1 MSRQVSN
8 KLNKTSEK
16 SIQIFFRKIQDLVV
30 DDFEKFK
37 ANFLEIVSKDVRLL
51 KDCSERSIVDFY
63 ENICKTLLVE
73 YPIIDDEFWKKLT
86 SRVRTRLAAK
96 YTSNKTFD
104 NNIDIYF
111 NEVKREYI
119 LHPQGESE
127 EMEFCMENR
136 DVFIKNNLKLVVECA
151 RRYQNLGLPLE
162 DLIQIGNIGLLTA
175 FERFDT
181 ERANLRFYIIKD
193 IENHNT
199 EEFTYEDAIDLIK
212 RNFKYTK
219 LLDSTLN
226 KIPKTGFTSKEDFI
240 NWTNNNIKKASFAS
254 ISFIWIRAMIIIE
267 LNKYSKII
275 KVPKKS
281 KSKNEDLDDV
291 DDINNVD
298 LSFDNFEDEQNSDTH
313 PISII
318 RLDSINPHTED
329 NYFDNV
335 ISDSAMDEF
344 IVEDESLETM
354 ERQTSFKMLVDK
366 ALDNLSN
373 TDRRIVK
380 KRYGIDY
387 PYQLSI
393 NEIAENENLTPN
405 KVKYIISNA
414 QKIIMKSISAEDKR
428 TIIEMLK

>member
-1 MSRQVSN
+1 MSRQVVN

-16 SIQIFFRKIQDLVV
+16 SLQIFFRKIE
-30 DDFEKFK
+30 DFVIGDFDSFK
-37 ANFLEIVSKDVRLL
+37 TKFLEVIYKDLRLL
-51 KDCSERSIVDFY
+51 KDCSERSIVNFY
-63 ENICKTLLVE
+63 EQCAKELLSD
-73 YPIIDDEFWKKLT
+73 YPEINDNFWKILT
-86 SRVRTRLAAK
+86 SKTRNRLAEK
-96 YTSNKTFD
+96 YTSKKTFD

-127 EMEFCMENR
+127 EMEFCDENK

-193 IENHNT
+193 IEKF
-199 EEFTYEDAIDLIK
+199 EREQFTYEESMTLIK
-212 RNFKYTK
+212 QNFKYTK

-226 KIPKTGFTSKEDFI
+226 KIPKNGFKSKEDFI
-240 NWTNNNIKKASFAS
+240 NWTNTNIKKASFAS

-275 KVPKKS
+275 RVPKKT
-281 KSKNEDLDDV
+281 KLKNKEEDN
-291 DDINNVD
+291 INLV
-298 LSFDNFEDEQNSDTH
+298 LEEEFDKETIDENTH

-344 IVEDESLETM
+344 LIEDESLETM
-354 ERQTSFKMLVDK
+354 ERQTSFKMLVEK
-366 ALDNLSN
+366 ALERLSN
-373 TDRRIVK
+373 LDRRIIK

-393 NEIAENENLTPN
+393 NEIAENEGLTLN
-405 KVKYIISNA
+405 KVKYIISNS
-414 QKIIMKSISAEDKR
+414 QKIIMNSIDPEDKR
-428 TIIEMLK
+428 TILEMLK

>member
-1 MSRQVSN
+1 MSRQVVN

-16 SIQIFFRKIQDLVV
+16 SLQIFFRKIE
-30 DDFEKFK
+30 DFVIGDFDSFK
-37 ANFLEIVSKDVRLL
+37 IKFLEVIYKDLRLL

-63 ENICKTLLVE
+63 EQCAKELLSD
-73 YPIIDDEFWKKLT
+73 YPEINDNFWKILT
-86 SRVRTRLAAK
+86 SKTRNRLAEK
-96 YTSNKTFD
+96 YTSKKTFD

-127 EMEFCMENR
+127 EMEFCDENK

-193 IENHNT
+193 IEKF
-199 EEFTYEDAIDLIK
+199 EREQFTYEESMTLIK
-212 RNFKYTK
+212 QNFKYTK

-226 KIPKTGFTSKEDFI
+226 KIPKNGFKSKEDFI
-240 NWTNNNIKKASFAS
+240 NWTNTNIKKASFAS

-275 KVPKKS
+275 RVPKKT
-281 KSKNEDLDDV
+281 KLKNKEEDN
-291 DDINNVD
+291 INLV
-298 LSFDNFEDEQNSDTH
+298 LEEEFDKETIDENTH

-344 IVEDESLETM
+344 LIEDESLETM
-354 ERQTSFKMLVDK
+354 ERQTSFKMLVER
-366 ALDNLSN
+366 ALEKLSN
-373 TDRRIVK
+373 LDRRIIK

-393 NEIAENENLTPN
+393 NEIAENEGLTLN
-405 KVKYIISNA
+405 KVKYIISNS
-414 QKIIMKSISAEDKR
+414 QKIIMNSIDPEDKR
-428 TIIEMLK
+428 TILEMLK

>member
-1 MSRQVSN
+1 MSRQVAN

-16 SIQIFFRKIQDLVV
+16 SLQIFFRKNE
-30 DDFEKFK
+30 DFVIGDFDSFK
-37 ANFLEIVSKDVRLL
+37 TKFLEVVSKDVRLL
-51 KDCSERSIVDFY
+51 KDCSERAIVDFY
-63 ENICKTLLVE
+63 EQCGKELLSN
-73 YPIIDDEFWKKLT
+73 YPEINDEFWKRLT
-86 SRVRTRLAAK
+86 SKTRNKLATK

-127 EMEFCMENR
+127 EMEFCEENK

-193 IENHNT
+193 IENFER
-199 EEFTYEDAIDLIK
+199 EEFTYEESINIIK
-212 RNFKYTK
+212 QNFKYTK

-226 KIPKTGFTSKEDFI
+226 KIPKTGFKSKEEFI
-240 NWTNNNIKKASFAS
+240 NWTNTNIKKASFAS

-275 KVPKKS
+275 RVPKKT
-281 KSKNEDLDDV
+281 KSKTKEEDY
-291 DDINNVD
+291 DDID
-298 LSFDNFEDEQNSDTH
+298 LNPEEEFDNENTDEDSH

-335 ISDSAMDEF
+335 ISDNAMDEF
-344 IVEDESLETM
+344 LVEDESLETI
-354 ERQTSFKMLVDK
+354 ERQTSFKMLVEK
-366 ALDNLSN
+366 ALEKLSN
-373 TDRRIVK
+373 LDRRIVK

-393 NEIAENENLTPN
+393 NEIAENEGLTSN
-405 KVKYIISNA
+405 KVKYIISNS
-414 QKIIMKSISAEDKR
+414 QKIIMNSISPEDKR
-428 TIIEMLK
+428 TILEMLK

>member
-1 MSRQVSN
+1 MSRQVVN

-16 SIQIFFRKIQDLVV
+16 SLQIFFRKIE
-30 DDFEKFK
+30 DFVIGDFDSFK
-37 ANFLEIVSKDVRLL
+37 TKFLEVIYKDLRLL

-63 ENICKTLLVE
+63 EQCAKELLSD
-73 YPIIDDEFWKKLT
+73 YPEINDNFWKILT
-86 SRVRTRLAAK
+86 SKTRNRLAEK
-96 YTSNKTFD
+96 YTSKKTFD

-127 EMEFCMENR
+127 EMEFCDENK

-193 IENHNT
+193 IEKF
-199 EEFTYEDAIDLIK
+199 EREQFTYEESMTLIK
-212 RNFKYTK
+212 QNFKYTK

-226 KIPKTGFTSKEDFI
+226 KIPKNGFKSKEDFI
-240 NWTNNNIKKASFAS
+240 NWTNTNIKKASFAS

-275 KVPKKS
+275 RVPKKT
-281 KSKNEDLDDV
+281 KLKNKEEDN
-291 DDINNVD
+291 INLV
-298 LSFDNFEDEQNSDTH
+298 LEEEFDKETIDENTH

-344 IVEDESLETM
+344 LIEDESLETM
-354 ERQTSFKMLVDK
+354 ERQTSFKMLVER
-366 ALDNLSN
+366 ALEKLSN
-373 TDRRIVK
+373 LDRRIIK

-393 NEIAENENLTPN
+393 NEIAENEGLTLN
-405 KVKYIISNA
+405 KVKYIISNS
-414 QKIIMKSISAEDKR
+414 QKIIMNSIDPEDKR
-428 TIIEMLK
+428 TILEMLK

>member
-1 MSRQVSN
+1 MSRQVVN

-16 SIQIFFRKIQDLVV
+16 SLQIFFRKIE
-30 DDFEKFK
+30 DFVIGDFDSFK
-37 ANFLEIVSKDVRLL
+37 TKFLEVIYKDLRLL
-51 KDCSERSIVDFY
+51 KDCSERSIVNFY
-63 ENICKTLLVE
+63 EQCANELLSD
-73 YPIIDDEFWKKLT
+73 YPEINDDFWKILT
-86 SRVRTRLAAK
+86 SKTRNRLAEK
-96 YTSNKTFD
+96 YTSKKTFD

-127 EMEFCMENR
+127 EMEFCDENK

-151 RRYQNLGLPLE
+151 RRYQNLGLPWE

-193 IENHNT
+193 IEKF
-199 EEFTYEDAIDLIK
+199 EREQFTYEESMTLIK
-212 RNFKYTK
+212 QNFKYTK

-226 KIPKTGFTSKEDFI
+226 KIPKNGFKSKEDFI
-240 NWTNNNIKKASFAS
+240 NWTNTNIKKASFAS

-275 KVPKKS
+275 RVPKKT
-281 KSKNEDLDDV
+281 KLKNKEEDH
-291 DDINNVD
+291 INLV
-298 LSFDNFEDEQNSDTH
+298 LEEEFDKETIDENTH

-344 IVEDESLETM
+344 LIEDESLETM
-354 ERQTSFKMLVDK
+354 ERQTSFKMLVEK
-366 ALDNLSN
+366 ALERLSN
-373 TDRRIVK
+373 LDRRIIK

-393 NEIAENENLTPN
+393 NEIAENEGLTLN
-405 KVKYIISNA
+405 KVKYIISNS
-414 QKIIMKSISAEDKR
+414 QKIIMNSIDPEDKR
-428 TIIEMLK
+428 TILEMLK

>member
-1 MSRQVSN
+1 MARQVVN

-16 SIQIFFRKIQDLVV
+16 SINIFFRKIEDFVIG
-30 DDFEKFK
+30 DFECFK
-37 ANFLEIVSKDVRLL
+37 NKFLEIVSKDVRLL

-63 ENICKTLLVE
+63 EDKCKIMLSE
-73 YPIIDDEFWKKLT
+73 YPEINDEFWKKLT
-86 SRVRTRLAAK
+86 SNVRNKLAAK
-96 YTSNKTFD
+96 YTSNKSFD

-127 EMEFCMENR
+127 ELEFCPENR

-193 IENHNT
+193 IENHNG
-199 EEFTYEDAIDLIK
+199 ELFTYDEAINLIK
-212 RNFKYTK
+212 NNFKYTK
-219 LLDSTLN
+219 LLESTLN
-226 KIPKTGFTSKEDFI
+226 KIPKEGFNSKEDFI
-240 NWTNNNIKKASFAS
+240 NWTNTNIKKASFAS

-275 KVPKKS
+275 KVPKKT
-281 KSKNEDLDDV
+281 KVKNIDGDFNEEIIDNLDYDDEDD
-291 DDINNVD
+291 
-298 LSFDNFEDEQNSDTH
+298 SH

-344 IVEDESLETM
+344 IIEDESM
-354 ERQTSFKMLVDK
+354 ENMEKQTSFKMLVEK
-366 ALDNLSN
+366 VLDNLSN

-393 NEIAENENLTPN
+393 NEIAENESLTPN

-414 QKIIMKSISAEDKR
+414 QRVIMKSISPEDKK

>member
-1 MSRQVSN
+1 MSRQVVN

-16 SIQIFFRKIQDLVV
+16 SLQIFFRKIE
-30 DDFEKFK
+30 DFVIGDFDSFK
-37 ANFLEIVSKDVRLL
+37 TKFLEVIYKDLRLL
-51 KDCSERSIVDFY
+51 KDCSERSIVNFY
-63 ENICKTLLVE
+63 EQCAKELLSD
-73 YPIIDDEFWKKLT
+73 YPEINDDFWKILT
-86 SRVRTRLAAK
+86 SKTRNRLAEK
-96 YTSNKTFD
+96 YTSKKTFD

-127 EMEFCMENR
+127 EMEFCDENK

-193 IENHNT
+193 IEKF
-199 EEFTYEDAIDLIK
+199 EREQFTYEESMTLIK
-212 RNFKYTK
+212 QNFKYTK

-226 KIPKTGFTSKEDFI
+226 KIPKNGFKSKEDFI
-240 NWTNNNIKKASFAS
+240 NWTNTNIKKASFAS

-275 KVPKKS
+275 RVPKKT
-281 KSKNEDLDDV
+281 KLKNKEEDN
-291 DDINNVD
+291 INLV
-298 LSFDNFEDEQNSDTH
+298 LEEEFDKETIDENTH

-344 IVEDESLETM
+344 LIEDESLETM
-354 ERQTSFKMLVDK
+354 ERQTSFKMLVER
-366 ALDNLSN
+366 ALEKLSN
-373 TDRRIVK
+373 LDRRIIK

-393 NEIAENENLTPN
+393 NEIAENEGLTLN
-405 KVKYIISNA
+405 KVKYIISNS
-414 QKIIMKSISAEDKR
+414 QKIIMNSIDPEDKR
-428 TIIEMLK
+428 TILEMLK

>member
-1 MSRQVSN
+1 MSRQVVN

-16 SIQIFFRKIQDLVV
+16 SLQIFFRKIE
-30 DDFEKFK
+30 DFVIGDFDSFK
-37 ANFLEIVSKDVRLL
+37 TKFLEVIYKDLRLL
-51 KDCSERSIVDFY
+51 KDCSERSIVNFY
-63 ENICKTLLVE
+63 EQCANELLSD
-73 YPIIDDEFWKKLT
+73 YPEINDDFWKILT
-86 SRVRTRLAAK
+86 SKTRNRLAEK
-96 YTSNKTFD
+96 YTSKKTFD

-127 EMEFCMENR
+127 EMEFCDENK

-193 IENHNT
+193 IEKF
-199 EEFTYEDAIDLIK
+199 EREQFTYEESMTLIK
-212 RNFKYTK
+212 QNFKYTK

-226 KIPKTGFTSKEDFI
+226 KIPKNGFKSKEDFI
-240 NWTNNNIKKASFAS
+240 NWTNTNIKKASFAS

-275 KVPKKS
+275 RVPKKT
-281 KSKNEDLDDV
+281 KLKNKEEDH
-291 DDINNVD
+291 INLV
-298 LSFDNFEDEQNSDTH
+298 LEEEFDKETIDENTH

-344 IVEDESLETM
+344 LIEDESLETM
-354 ERQTSFKMLVDK
+354 ERQTSFKMLVEK
-366 ALDNLSN
+366 ALERLSN
-373 TDRRIVK
+373 LDRRIIK

-393 NEIAENENLTPN
+393 NEIAENEGLTLN
-405 KVKYIISNA
+405 KVKYIISNS
-414 QKIIMKSISAEDKR
+414 QKIIMNSIDPEDKR
-428 TIIEMLK
+428 TILEMLK

>member
-1 MSRQVSN
+1 MGRQVVN
-8 KLNKTSEK
+8 KLNKTSQK
-16 SIQIFFRKIQDLVV
+16 SLQIFFRKIE
-30 DDFEKFK
+30 DFVIGDFDSFK
-37 ANFLEIVSKDVRLL
+37 TKFLEVVYKDVRLL
-51 KDCSERSIVDFY
+51 KDCSERAIINFY
-63 ENICKTLLVE
+63 EQCCKELLSD
-73 YPIIDDEFWKKLT
+73 YPEINDDFWKILT
-86 SRVRTRLAAK
+86 SKTRNRLAKK

-127 EMEFCMENR
+127 EMEFCDENK

-151 RRYQNLGLPLE
+151 KRYQNLGLPLE

-193 IENHNT
+193 IENFER
-199 EEFTYEDAIDLIK
+199 EEFTYKESITIIK
-212 RNFKYTK
+212 QNFKYTK

-226 KIPKTGFTSKEDFI
+226 KIPKDGFKSKKDFI
-240 NWTNNNIKKASFAS
+240 NWTNANIKKASFAS

-275 KVPKKS
+275 RVPKNTKL
-281 KSKNEDLDDV
+281 KNKEEDN
-291 DDINNVD
+291 IN
-298 LSFDNFEDEQNSDTH
+298 FDPEEEFDTETIDENKH

-335 ISDSAMDEF
+335 ISDSAMDDF
-344 IVEDESLETM
+344 LIEDESLETL
-354 ERQTSFKMLVDK
+354 ERQTSFKMLVEK
-366 ALDNLSN
+366 ALERLSN
-373 TDRRIVK
+373 LDRRIVK

-393 NEIAENENLTPN
+393 NEIAENEGLTVN
-405 KVKYIISNA
+405 KVKYIISNS
-414 QKIIMKSISAEDKR
+414 QKIIMNSISPEDKR
-428 TIIEMLK
+428 TILEMLK

>member
-1 MSRQVSN
+1 MSRQVVN

-16 SIQIFFRKIQDLVV
+16 SLQIFFRKIE
-30 DDFEKFK
+30 DFVIGDFNSFK
-37 ANFLEIVSKDVRLL
+37 TKFLEVIYKDLRLL
-51 KDCSERSIVDFY
+51 KDCSERSIVNFY
-63 ENICKTLLVE
+63 EQCAKELLSD
-73 YPIIDDEFWKKLT
+73 YPEINDDFWKILT
-86 SRVRTRLAAK
+86 SKTRNRLAEK
-96 YTSNKTFD
+96 YTSKKTFD

-127 EMEFCMENR
+127 EMEFCDENK

-193 IENHNT
+193 IEKF
-199 EEFTYEDAIDLIK
+199 EREQFTYDESMALIK
-212 RNFKYTK
+212 QNFKYTK

-226 KIPKTGFTSKEDFI
+226 KIPKNGFKSKEDFI
-240 NWTNNNIKKASFAS
+240 NWTNTNIKKASFAS

-275 KVPKKS
+275 RVPKKT
-281 KSKNEDLDDV
+281 KLKNKEEDN
-291 DDINNVD
+291 INLV
-298 LSFDNFEDEQNSDTH
+298 LEEEFDKETIDENTH

-344 IVEDESLETM
+344 LIEDESLETM
-354 ERQTSFKMLVDK
+354 ERQTSFKMLVER
-366 ALDNLSN
+366 ALEKLSN
-373 TDRRIVK
+373 LDRRIIK

-393 NEIAENENLTPN
+393 NEIAENEGLTLN
-405 KVKYIISNA
+405 KVKYIISNS
-414 QKIIMKSISAEDKR
+414 QKIIMNSIDPEDKR
-428 TIIEMLK
+428 TILEMLK

>member
-1 MSRQVSN
+1 MARQVVN

-16 SIQIFFRKIQDLVV
+16 SINIFFKKIEDFVIG
-30 DDFEKFK
+30 DFESFK
-37 ANFLEIVSKDVRLL
+37 SKFLEIVSKDVRLL

-63 ENICKTLLVE
+63 EDKCRNMLSE
-73 YPIIDDEFWKKLT
+73 YPEINDEFWKKLT
-86 SRVRTRLAAK
+86 IKVRSKLAAK

-127 EMEFCMENR
+127 ELEFCMENR

-193 IENHNT
+193 IESHDGET
-199 EEFTYEDAIDLIK
+199 FSYDEAITLIK
-212 RNFKYTK
+212 NNFKYTK
-219 LLDSTLN
+219 LLESTLN
-226 KIPKTGFTSKEDFI
+226 KIPKEGFNSKLDFI
-240 NWTNNNIKKASFAS
+240 EWTNNNIKKASFAS

-275 KVPKKS
+275 KVPKKT
-281 KSKNEDLDDV
+281 KVKNIDGELSD
-291 DDINNVD
+291 DDIKNMD
-298 LSFDNFEDEQNSDTH
+298 YSDTEDEEDDSH

-344 IVEDESLETM
+344 IIEDESMENM
-354 ERQTSFKMLVDK
+354 ERQTSFKMLVERV
-366 ALDNLSN
+366 LDNLSN

-414 QKIIMKSISAEDKR
+414 QKIIMKSISPEDKR

>member
-1 MSRQVSN
+1 MSRQVVN

-16 SIQIFFRKIQDLVV
+16 SLQIFFRKIE
-30 DDFEKFK
+30 DFVIGDFNSFK
-37 ANFLEIVSKDVRLL
+37 TKFLEVIYKDLRLL
-51 KDCSERSIVDFY
+51 KDCSERSIVNFY
-63 ENICKTLLVE
+63 EQCAKELLSD
-73 YPIIDDEFWKKLT
+73 YPEINDDFWKILT
-86 SRVRTRLAAK
+86 SKTRNRLAEK
-96 YTSNKTFD
+96 YTSKKTFD

-127 EMEFCMENR
+127 EMEFCDENK

-193 IENHNT
+193 IEKF
-199 EEFTYEDAIDLIK
+199 EREQFTYDESMALIK
-212 RNFKYTK
+212 QNFKYTK

-226 KIPKTGFTSKEDFI
+226 KIPKNGFKSKKDFI
-240 NWTNNNIKKASFAS
+240 NWTNTNIKKASFAS

-275 KVPKKS
+275 RVPKKT
-281 KSKNEDLDDV
+281 KLKNKEEDN
-291 DDINNVD
+291 INLV
-298 LSFDNFEDEQNSDTH
+298 LEEEFDKETIDENTH

-344 IVEDESLETM
+344 LIEDESLETM
-354 ERQTSFKMLVDK
+354 ERQTSFKMLVER
-366 ALDNLSN
+366 ALEKLSN
-373 TDRRIVK
+373 LDRRIIK

-393 NEIAENENLTPN
+393 NEIAENEGLTLN
-405 KVKYIISNA
+405 KVKYIISNS
-414 QKIIMKSISAEDKR
+414 QKIIMNSIDPEDKR
-428 TIIEMLK
+428 TILEMLK

>member
-1 MSRQVSN
+1 MSRQVVN

-16 SIQIFFRKIQDLVV
+16 SLQIFFRKIE
-30 DDFEKFK
+30 DFVIGDFDSFK
-37 ANFLEIVSKDVRLL
+37 TKFLEVIYKDLRLL
-51 KDCSERSIVDFY
+51 KDCSERSIVNFY
-63 ENICKTLLVE
+63 EQYAKELLSD
-73 YPIIDDEFWKKLT
+73 YPEINDDFWKILT
-86 SRVRTRLAAK
+86 SKTRNRLAEK
-96 YTSNKTFD
+96 YTSKKTFD

-127 EMEFCMENR
+127 EMEFCDENK

-193 IENHNT
+193 IEKF
-199 EEFTYEDAIDLIK
+199 EREQFTYEESMTLIK
-212 RNFKYTK
+212 QNFKYTK

-226 KIPKTGFTSKEDFI
+226 KIPKNGFKSKEDFI
-240 NWTNNNIKKASFAS
+240 NWTNTNIKKASFAS

-275 KVPKKS
+275 RVPKKT
-281 KSKNEDLDDV
+281 KLKNKEEDN
-291 DDINNVD
+291 INLVFEEE
-298 LSFDNFEDEQNSDTH
+298 FDKETIDENTH

-344 IVEDESLETM
+344 LIEDESLETI
-354 ERQTSFKMLVDK
+354 ERQTSFKMLVER
-366 ALDNLSN
+366 ALEKLSN
-373 TDRRIVK
+373 LDRRIIK

-393 NEIAENENLTPN
+393 NEIAENEGLTLN
-405 KVKYIISNA
+405 KVKYIISNS
-414 QKIIMKSISAEDKR
+414 QKIIMNSIDPEDKR
-428 TIIEMLK
+428 TILEMLK

>member
-1 MSRQVSN
+1 MSRQVVN

-16 SIQIFFRKIQDLVV
+16 SLQIFFRKIE
-30 DDFEKFK
+30 DFVIGDFDSFK
-37 ANFLEIVSKDVRLL
+37 TKFLEVIYKDLRLL
-51 KDCSERSIVDFY
+51 KDCSERSIVNFY
-63 ENICKTLLVE
+63 EQCTKELLSD
-73 YPIIDDEFWKKLT
+73 YPEINDDFWKILT
-86 SRVRTRLAAK
+86 SKTRNRLAEK
-96 YTSNKTFD
+96 YTSKKTFD

-127 EMEFCMENR
+127 EMEFCDENK

-193 IENHNT
+193 IEKF
-199 EEFTYEDAIDLIK
+199 EREQFTYEESMTLIK
-212 RNFKYTK
+212 QNFKYTK

-226 KIPKTGFTSKEDFI
+226 KIPKNGFKSKEDFI
-240 NWTNNNIKKASFAS
+240 NWTNTNIKKASFAS

-275 KVPKKS
+275 RVPKKT
-281 KSKNEDLDDV
+281 KLKNKEEDN
-291 DDINNVD
+291 INLV
-298 LSFDNFEDEQNSDTH
+298 LEEEFDKETIDENTH

-344 IVEDESLETM
+344 LIEDESLETM
-354 ERQTSFKMLVDK
+354 ERQTSFKMLVER
-366 ALDNLSN
+366 ALEKLSN
-373 TDRRIVK
+373 LDRRIIK

-393 NEIAENENLTPN
+393 NEIAENEGLTLN
-405 KVKYIISNA
+405 KVKYIISNS
-414 QKIIMKSISAEDKR
+414 QKIIMNSIDPEDKR
-428 TIIEMLK
+428 TILEMLK

>member
-1 MSRQVSN
+1 MSRQVVN

-16 SIQIFFRKIQDLVV
+16 SLQIFFRKIE
-30 DDFEKFK
+30 DFVIGDFDSFK
-37 ANFLEIVSKDVRLL
+37 TKFLEVIYKDLRLL
-51 KDCSERSIVDFY
+51 KDCSERSIVNFY
-63 ENICKTLLVE
+63 EQCAKELLSD
-73 YPIIDDEFWKKLT
+73 YPEINDDFWKILT
-86 SRVRTRLAAK
+86 SKTRNRLAEK
-96 YTSNKTFD
+96 YTSKKTFD

-127 EMEFCMENR
+127 EMEFCDENK

-193 IENHNT
+193 IEKF
-199 EEFTYEDAIDLIK
+199 EREQFTYEESMTLIK
-212 RNFKYTK
+212 QNFKYTK

-226 KIPKTGFTSKEDFI
+226 KIPKNGFKSKEDFI
-240 NWTNNNIKKASFAS
+240 NWTNTNIKKASFAS

-275 KVPKKS
+275 RVPKKT
-281 KSKNEDLDDV
+281 KLKNKEE
-291 DDINNVD
+291 DDINLVMEEE
-298 LSFDNFEDEQNSDTH
+298 FDKETIDENTH

-344 IVEDESLETM
+344 LIEDESLETM
-354 ERQTSFKMLVDK
+354 ERQTSFKMLVEK
-366 ALDNLSN
+366 ALERLSN
-373 TDRRIVK
+373 LDRRIIK

-393 NEIAENENLTPN
+393 NEIAENEGLTLN
-405 KVKYIISNA
+405 KVKYIISNS
-414 QKIIMKSISAEDKR
+414 QKIIMNSIDPEDKR
-428 TIIEMLK
+428 TILEMLK

>member
-1 MSRQVSN
+1 MSRQVVN

-16 SIQIFFRKIQDLVV
+16 SLQIFFRKIE
-30 DDFEKFK
+30 DFVIGDFDSFK
-37 ANFLEIVSKDVRLL
+37 TKFLEVIYKDLRLL

-63 ENICKTLLVE
+63 EQCAKELLSD
-73 YPIIDDEFWKKLT
+73 YPEINDDFWKILT
-86 SRVRTRLAAK
+86 SKTRNRLAEK
-96 YTSNKTFD
+96 YTSKKTFD

-127 EMEFCMENR
+127 EMEFCDENK

-193 IENHNT
+193 IEKF
-199 EEFTYEDAIDLIK
+199 EREQFTYEESMTLIK
-212 RNFKYTK
+212 QNFKYTK

-226 KIPKTGFTSKEDFI
+226 KIPKNGFKSKEDFI
-240 NWTNNNIKKASFAS
+240 NWTNTNIKKASFAS

-275 KVPKKS
+275 RVPKKT
-281 KSKNEDLDDV
+281 KLKNKEEDN
-291 DDINNVD
+291 INLV
-298 LSFDNFEDEQNSDTH
+298 LEEEFDKETIDENTH

-344 IVEDESLETM
+344 LIEDESLETM
-354 ERQTSFKMLVDK
+354 ERQTSFKMLVER
-366 ALDNLSN
+366 ALEKLSN
-373 TDRRIVK
+373 LDRRIIK

-393 NEIAENENLTPN
+393 NEIAENEGLTLN
-405 KVKYIISNA
+405 KVKYIISNS
-414 QKIIMKSISAEDKR
+414 QKIIMNSIDPEDKR
-428 TIIEMLK
+428 TILEMLK

>member
-1 MSRQVSN
+1 MVN

-16 SIQIFFRKIQDLVV
+16 SLQIFFRKIE
-30 DDFEKFK
+30 DFVIEDFDSFK
-37 ANFLEIVSKDVRLL
+37 TKFLEVIYKDLRLL

-63 ENICKTLLVE
+63 EQCAKELLSD
-73 YPIIDDEFWKKLT
+73 YPEINDDFWKILT
-86 SRVRTRLAAK
+86 SKTRNRLAEK
-96 YTSNKTFD
+96 YTSKKTFD

-127 EMEFCMENR
+127 EMEFCDENK

-193 IENHNT
+193 IEKF
-199 EEFTYEDAIDLIK
+199 EREQFTYEESMTLIK
-212 RNFKYTK
+212 QNFKYTK

-226 KIPKTGFTSKEDFI
+226 KIPKTGFKSKEDFI
-240 NWTNNNIKKASFAS
+240 NWTNTNIKKASFAS

-275 KVPKKS
+275 RVPKKT
-281 KSKNEDLDDV
+281 KLKNKEEDN
-291 DDINNVD
+291 INLV
-298 LSFDNFEDEQNSDTH
+298 LEEEFDKETIDENTH

-344 IVEDESLETM
+344 LIEDESLETM
-354 ERQTSFKMLVDK
+354 ERQTSFKMLVER
-366 ALDNLSN
+366 ALEKLSN
-373 TDRRIVK
+373 LDRRIIK

-393 NEIAENENLTPN
+393 NEIAENEGLTLN
-405 KVKYIISNA
+405 KVKYIISNS
-414 QKIIMKSISAEDKR
+414 QKIIMNSIDPEDKR
-428 TIIEMLK
+428 TILEMLK

>member
-1 MSRQVSN
+1 MSRQVVN

-16 SIQIFFRKIQDLVV
+16 SLQIFFRKIE
-30 DDFEKFK
+30 DFVIGDFDSFK
-37 ANFLEIVSKDVRLL
+37 TKFLEVIYKDLRLL

-63 ENICKTLLVE
+63 EQCAKELLSD
-73 YPIIDDEFWKKLT
+73 YPEINDNFWKILT
-86 SRVRTRLAAK
+86 SKTRNRLAEK
-96 YTSNKTFD
+96 YTSKKTFD

-127 EMEFCMENR
+127 EMEFCDENK

-193 IENHNT
+193 IEKF
-199 EEFTYEDAIDLIK
+199 EREQFTYEESMTLIK
-212 RNFKYTK
+212 QNFKYTK

-226 KIPKTGFTSKEDFI
+226 KIPKTGFKSKEDFI
-240 NWTNNNIKKASFAS
+240 NWTNTNIKKASFAS

-275 KVPKKS
+275 RVPKKT
-281 KSKNEDLDDV
+281 KLKNKEEDN
-291 DDINNVD
+291 INLV
-298 LSFDNFEDEQNSDTH
+298 LEEEFDKETIDENTH

-344 IVEDESLETM
+344 LIEDESLETM
-354 ERQTSFKMLVDK
+354 ERQTSFKMLVER
-366 ALDNLSN
+366 ALEKLSN
-373 TDRRIVK
+373 LDRRIIK

-393 NEIAENENLTPN
+393 NEIAENEGLTLN
-405 KVKYIISNA
+405 KVKYIISNS
-414 QKIIMKSISAEDKR
+414 QKIIMNSIDPEDKR
-428 TIIEMLK
+428 TILEMLK

>member
-1 MSRQVSN
+1 MSRQVVN

-16 SIQIFFRKIQDLVV
+16 SLQIFFRKIE
-30 DDFEKFK
+30 DFVIGDFDGFK
-37 ANFLEIVSKDVRLL
+37 TKFLEVIYKDLRLL
-51 KDCSERSIVDFY
+51 KDCSERSIVNFY
-63 ENICKTLLVE
+63 EQCAKELLSN
-73 YPIIDDEFWKKLT
+73 YPEINDDFWKILT
-86 SRVRTRLAAK
+86 SKTRNRLAEK
-96 YTSNKTFD
+96 YTSKKTFD

-127 EMEFCMENR
+127 EMEFCDENK

-193 IENHNT
+193 IEKF
-199 EEFTYEDAIDLIK
+199 EREQFTYEESMTLIK
-212 RNFKYTK
+212 QNFKYTK

-226 KIPKTGFTSKEDFI
+226 KIPKNGFKSKEDFI
-240 NWTNNNIKKASFAS
+240 NWTNTNIKKASFAS

-275 KVPKKS
+275 RVPKKT
-281 KSKNEDLDDV
+281 KLKNKEEDN
-291 DDINNVD
+291 INLV
-298 LSFDNFEDEQNSDTH
+298 LEEEFDKETIDENTH

-344 IVEDESLETM
+344 LIEDESLETI
-354 ERQTSFKMLVDK
+354 ERQTSFKMLVER
-366 ALDNLSN
+366 ALEKLSN
-373 TDRRIVK
+373 LDRRIIK

-393 NEIAENENLTPN
+393 NEIAENEGLTLN
-405 KVKYIISNA
+405 KVKYIISNS
-414 QKIIMKSISAEDKR
+414 QKIIMNSIDPEDKR
-428 TIIEMLK
+428 TILEMLK

>member
-1 MSRQVSN
+1 MSRQVVN

-16 SIQIFFRKIQDLVV
+16 SLQIFFRKIE
-30 DDFEKFK
+30 DFVIGDFDSFK
-37 ANFLEIVSKDVRLL
+37 TKFLEVIYKDLRLL
-51 KDCSERSIVDFY
+51 KDCSERSIVNFY
-63 ENICKTLLVE
+63 EQCAKELLSD
-73 YPIIDDEFWKKLT
+73 YPEINDDFWKILT
-86 SRVRTRLAAK
+86 SKTRNRLAEK
-96 YTSNKTFD
+96 YTSKKTFD

-119 LHPQGESE
+119 LHQQGESE
-127 EMEFCMENR
+127 EMEFCDENK

-193 IENHNT
+193 IEKF
-199 EEFTYEDAIDLIK
+199 EREQFTYEESMTLIK
-212 RNFKYTK
+212 QNFKYTK

-226 KIPKTGFTSKEDFI
+226 KIPKNGFKSKEDFI
-240 NWTNNNIKKASFAS
+240 NWTNTNIKKASFAS

-275 KVPKKS
+275 RVPKKT
-281 KSKNEDLDDV
+281 KLKNKEEDN
-291 DDINNVD
+291 INLV
-298 LSFDNFEDEQNSDTH
+298 LEEEFDKETIDENTH

-344 IVEDESLETM
+344 LIEDESLETM
-354 ERQTSFKMLVDK
+354 ERQTSFKMLVEK
-366 ALDNLSN
+366 ALERLSN
-373 TDRRIVK
+373 LDRRIIK

-393 NEIAENENLTPN
+393 NEIAENEGLTLN
-405 KVKYIISNA
+405 KVKYIISNS
-414 QKIIMKSISAEDKR
+414 QKIIMNSIDPEDKR
-428 TIIEMLK
+428 TILEMLK

>member
-1 MSRQVSN
+1 MSRQVVN

-16 SIQIFFRKIQDLVV
+16 SLQIFFRKIE
-30 DDFEKFK
+30 DFVIGDFDSFK
-37 ANFLEIVSKDVRLL
+37 TKFLEVIYKDLRLL
-51 KDCSERSIVDFY
+51 KDCSERSIVNFY
-63 ENICKTLLVE
+63 EQCAKELLSD
-73 YPIIDDEFWKKLT
+73 YPEINDDFWKILT
-86 SRVRTRLAAK
+86 SKTRNRLAEK
-96 YTSNKTFD
+96 YTSKKTFD

-127 EMEFCMENR
+127 EMEFCDENK

-193 IENHNT
+193 IEKF
-199 EEFTYEDAIDLIK
+199 EREQFTYEESMTLIK
-212 RNFKYTK
+212 QNFKYTK

-226 KIPKTGFTSKEDFI
+226 KIPKNGFKSKEDFI
-240 NWTNNNIKKASFAS
+240 NWTNTNIKKASFAS

-275 KVPKKS
+275 RVPKKT
-281 KSKNEDLDDV
+281 KLKNKEEDN
-291 DDINNVD
+291 INLV
-298 LSFDNFEDEQNSDTH
+298 LEEEFDKETIDENTH

-344 IVEDESLETM
+344 LIEDESLETM
-354 ERQTSFKMLVDK
+354 ERQTSFKMLVEK
-366 ALDNLSN
+366 ALERLSN
-373 TDRRIVK
+373 LDRRIIK

-393 NEIAENENLTPN
+393 NEIAENEGLTLN
-405 KVKYIISNA
+405 KVKYIISNS
-414 QKIIMKSISAEDKR
+414 QKIIMNSIDPEDKR
-428 TIIEMLK
+428 TILEMLK

>member
-1 MSRQVSN
+1 VGRQVTN

-16 SIQIFFRKIQDLVV
+16 SLQIFFRKHE
-30 DDFEKFK
+30 DFVIGDFDSFK
-37 ANFLEIVSKDVRLL
+37 SKFLEIVSKDVRLL
-51 KDCSERSIVDFY
+51 KDCSERAIVDFY
-63 ENICKTLLVE
+63 EQIGKELLSE
-73 YPIIDDEFWKKLT
+73 YPEINDDFWKRLT
-86 SRVRTRLAAK
+86 SRTRTKLAAK

-127 EMEFCMENR
+127 EMEFCDENK

-162 DLIQIGNIGLLTA
+162 DLIQIGNVGLLTA

-193 IENHNT
+193 IENFER
-199 EEFTYEDAIDLIK
+199 EEFTYEESINIIK
-212 RNFKYTK
+212 QNFKYTK

-226 KIPKTGFTSKEDFI
+226 KIPKDGFKSKEDFI
-240 NWTNNNIKKASFAS
+240 NWTNLNIKKASFAS

-298 LSFDNFEDEQNSDTH
+298 LAFDNFEDEQNSDTH